1 MSDHGDEKVPI
12 VGPSTCVSYTQT
24 DESSFVIN
32 DPGASS
38 SGGRGRAGTGPYLTT
53 VREDE
58 ELMEVS
64 SEQFSASGVTGSR
77 HQRAQSSVG
86 SGLRPRTR
94 TMSNRFMSSVHK
106 IRSYT
111 QQSIH
116 EVPCEDRNNSAFAAG
131 FNVTNLVQGI
141 GIMGVP
147 YAVSRGSW
155 ASIGVICLVAAL
167 CCYTGCLLV
176 DCLYTGCPRTG
187 RRVRYLKSYP
197 DVGAMVWPR
206 FGRRAVTIVSVV
218 EMFGGMCLYIILLA
232 STSSSLMK
240 ERVPS
245 LNIYHWSCIST
256 YATLPLTF
264 ITRMSFISWFSMLAV
279 ASLMS
284 SIVSVLVFCFM
295 HFDQLALTNMPG
307 FDPTSF
313 PVSFGIIVFSYCAH
327 AVFPG
332 IEECMRRPNSY
343 PAMLT
348 VSFGVAA
355 IVKTVMGVMAVL
367 IFGMATEQE
376 FGRNLEVDADF
387 SFISNSLIFVNVF
400 FSMPLVIFVVIER
413 FDATFL
419 GAFHPTFHRNGSLH
433 WLWILLTR
441 SLIMTAGLFLSM
453 LVPHFALL
461 MGLVGSFTGTCL
473 CFIFPAWFHL
483 VLKRKQLNA
492 FGVFVRVCII
502 LFGALSGAVGMFF
515 SALELKKKLIQ

>member
-1 MSDHGDEKVPI
+1 CLYYFSESPELPLAGGTSLVRTSFYDRYFWPMSDHGDEKVPI

-64 SEQFSASGVTGSR
+64 SEQFSASAASPGPGTNGR
-77 HQRAQSSVG
+77 NLG

-116 EVPCEDRNNSAFAAG
+116 ERCVRGPEQLGLRGRIQRDESGAGHRHHGRALRGQPRQLGLHRGHLSGRRPVLLHRLSA
-131 FNVTNLVQGI
+131 
-141 GIMGVP
+141 
-147 YAVSRGSW
+147 SRLS
-155 ASIGVICLVAAL
+155 LH
-167 CCYTGCLLV
+167 
-176 DCLYTGCPRTG
+176 TGCPRTG
-187 RRVRYLKSYP
+187 RRVRYLKILP
-197 DVGAMVWPR
+197 GCRRHGLAPVRPA
-206 FGRRAVTIVSVV
+206 RAVTIVSVV

-355 IVKTVMGVMAVL
+355 IVKTIMGVMAVL

-387 SFISNSLIFVNVF
+387 SFISNSPHLCQR
-400 FSMPLVIFVVIER
+400 FSSACR
-413 FDATFL
+413 
-419 GAFHPTFHRNGSLH
+419 SSSS
-433 WLWILLTR
+433 WLSSDFRCDLPWRLSTRDLPPQTQPCTWLLA
-441 SLIMTAGLFLSM
+441 SCSSCS
-453 LVPHFALL
+453 VPHHDRPLAYSCRCWYPTLP
-461 MGLVGSFTGTCL
+461 S
-473 CFIFPAWFHL
+473 
-483 VLKRKQLNA
+483 
-492 FGVFVRVCII
+492 
-502 LFGALSGAVGMFF
+502 
-515 SALELKKKLIQ
+515 